1 MFGTISK
8 EYEILCYEDENRV
21 QGPVLRDTS
30 TNRNEALRQAKK
42 RSEEYPLIEANVLL
56 YENGD
61 PVGDEVLCVY
71 RNGVRTA

>member
-1 MFGTISK
+1 MKSSVMRT
-8 EYEILCYEDENRV
+8 R
-21 QGPVLRDTS
+21 T
-30 TNRNEALRQAKK
+30 EALRQAKK

-71 RNGVRTA
+71 RNGVRTV